1 VQRLADAYEYE
12 DVRVAAAGALGQL
25 GDPRAVEFLLQRL
38 DDADWNGQRQA
49 VAAALGQLGDP
60 RAVEPLVQRLTDMHA
75 NMRQVAAEALGRL
88 GDVTASKSLLQ
99 RLNDQ
104 DADVRKA
111 VLLALGKIADNS
123 VLDAVAAVFHKPLEK
138 RPVRM
143 AAAAVLLKFNRDDG
157 LSLLTEFAGSNNSTT
172 RKEVAETLGAF
183 PTAAGSQLL
192 PMLVEDRNLQVKLE
206 AIQSLGNIQAT
217 NALPALQTLLRNPN
231 IKVQTAAAEALS
243 QIASPDSIPALQTA
257 LLDSQVAI
265 PVRRAAL
272 TALNNIGTDE
282 SIQIIL
288 EAVEK
293 DEQILGL
300 HACQEFGG
308 KGREKALPWLSKRL
322 KEIEGQYR
330 EWRRIR
336 DSERPDFNEEQGKQ
350 WAEQLKAAEP
360 QRSWALPIAQAIA
373 RIDPNGNG
381 FPLLSHDLADVR
393 AGAWTG
399 LSQAG
404 DVKLLE
410 RLHAERQASRE
421 PLFRH
426 AAYRAIDLLLIRL
439 GGSRNPQDRTDL
451 EAFYRQ
457 VKDEEGVGER
467 VEWTLNQLKERFP

>member
-1 VQRLADAYEYE
+1 
-12 DVRVAAAGALGQL
+12 
-25 GDPRAVEFLLQRL
+25 
-38 DDADWNGQRQA
+38 
-49 VAAALGQLGDP
+49 
-60 RAVEPLVQRLTDMHA
+60 VQRLTDMHA
-75 NMRQVAAEALGRL
+75 NMRQVAAEALGQL
-88 GDVTASKSLLQ
+88 GDATASKSLLQ

-157 LSLLTEFAGSNNSTT
+157 LSLLAEFASSNNSNI
-172 RKEVAETLGAF
+172 RQELAETLGAF
-183 PTAAGSQLL
+183 SIAASNQLL
-192 PMLVEDRNLQVKLE
+192 ATLLEDKNFEVKLS
-206 AIQSLGNIQAT
+206 AIQSLGNIHTA
-217 NALPALQTLLRNPN
+217 NALPALQTLLLNPN

-243 QIASPDSIPALQTA
+243 QIASPDSIPALRTA

-293 DEQILGL
+293 DEQILRL
-300 HACQEFGG
+300 HACQELGR
-308 KGREKALPWLSKRL
+308 KGQKRALPWLSTRL
-322 KEIEGQYR
+322 ARIEGQYR
-330 EWRRIR
+330 EWRRVR
-336 DSERPDFNEEQGKQ
+336 DSERPDFSEEQGKQ
-350 WAEQLKAAEP
+350 WAAQLKAAEP
-360 QRSWALPIAQAIA
+360 QRFLTFPIAQAIA
-373 RIDPNGNG
+373 RIDPNGKG
-381 FPLLSHDLADVR
+381 FQLLSHDLADVR

-457 VKDEEGVGER
+457 VKDQEGVGER